1 MKKLLGLLYFFCV
14 SLPIFIAVYTI
25 VMTMFF
31 LKENITFTFLF
42 SKDKKNYIK
51 LTKQRLIEA
60 PAPGFE
66 QWAKEF
72 NVGLLY
78 RKESFFID

>member
-14 SLPIFIAVYTI
+14 CLPVFIAVYTI
-25 VMTMFF
+25 VMVMFF

-42 SKDKKNYIK
+42 RKNKNYIK
-51 LTKQRLIEA
+51 LTKQRLIEP

>member
-1 MKKLLGLLYFFCV
+1 
-14 SLPIFIAVYTI
+14 
-25 VMTMFF
+25 MFR
-31 LKENITFTFLF
+31 EN
-42 SKDKKNYIK
+42 KNYIK
-51 LTKQRLIEA
+51 LTKQRLIEP